1 MVFKFDFD
9 IATSKMKN
17 IFCLVAKTIMN
28 ISYRLHIYTF
38 ISDNNKG
45 VQTLILSFMI
55 CDMFRIKKVFKNWFP
70 TQVFRKLFSLIG

>member
-45 VQTLILSFMI
+45 VQNPNS
-55 CDMFRIKKVFKNWFP
+55 
-70 TQVFRKLFSLIG
+70 

>member
-1 MVFKFDFD
+1 MVAPAIVSGHLKVFCYIWYLNLTFD

-17 IFCLVAKTIMN
+17 IFFLVAKTIMN

-45 VQTLILSFMI
+45 VQNPNS
-55 CDMFRIKKVFKNWFP
+55 
-70 TQVFRKLFSLIG
+70 